1 MPSSTNRS
9 LLNAFSEALRAFT
22 STSTPFAVLRTVP
35 PTSQPPTQHHLS
47 PQQLIILDSSFNPPT
62 AAHLA
67 MVLSALNRHSPS
79 VDHDSTSSSAAK
91 VLLLLSVENADKK
104 PKPASFAHRL
114 CMMERMASEVHSS
127 LQVAVDVGVTTKP
140 YFHDKSAVVAA
151 SGRYENAEQIFLA
164 GYDTLIRVLNPKYY
178 PSGMRASLD
187 PFFERARL
195 RVVLRAG
202 GDWGAVEEQRSWVD
216 GLREGG
222 EDWGGR
228 RAWLRD
234 RVDLVDG
241 LEDGVSSSQVREM
254 IEAGEEG
261 WEDMVP
267 KAVSEYIRD
276 EGLYAGEGRGA
287 HGST

>member
-1 MPSSTNRS
+1 MPSLTSRS
-9 LLNAFSEALRAFT
+9 LLNTFSEALRAFT
-22 STSTPFAVLRTVP
+22 SSSTPFAVLRTIP
-35 PTSQPPTQHHLS
+35 PTSQPPTHHH
-47 PQQLIILDSSFNPPT
+47 PRRLIILDSSFNPPT

-67 MVLSALNRHSPS
+67 MVLSALRHHSPS
-79 VDHDSTSSSAAK
+79 VGSSSSSAAK

-114 CMMERMASEVHSS
+114 CMMERMASEVHSA
-127 LQVAVDVGVTTKP
+127 LQVAVDVGVTNKP

-202 GDWGAVEEQRSWVD
+202 GDWGTVEEQRSWVE
-216 GLREGG
+216 GLRQGG
-222 EDWGGR
+222 EDWGGS

-241 LEDGVSSSQVREM
+241 LGDGVSSSQVREM

-261 WEDMVP
+261 WQDMVP
-267 KAVSEYIRD
+267 KAVGEYIRD
-276 EGLYAGEGRGA
+276 EGLYADEGTQT
-287 HGST
+287 HEST